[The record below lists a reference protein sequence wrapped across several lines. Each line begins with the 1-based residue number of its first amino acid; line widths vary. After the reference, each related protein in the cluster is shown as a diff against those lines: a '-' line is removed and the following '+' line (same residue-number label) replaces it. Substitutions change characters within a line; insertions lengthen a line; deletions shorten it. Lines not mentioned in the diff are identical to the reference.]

1 MRPSYRTL
9 LAISITLN
17 VFLAGGI
24 AGALYQWIGDEHA
37 ILLEQHRNIRFAAET
52 LTLEDQKTFA
62 YLLKQQRHDAIP
74 LAQDARAGRENVA
87 KLLVAPQFDQQ
98 AIDDALAKTR
108 AADFE
113 QRRRFEESVVTFAS
127 SLAFDERLR
136 LADGLR
142 RRGSFLLPPRPA
154 STSSAESP
162 TH

>member
-9 LAISITLN
+9 LTISVTLN
-17 VFLAGGI
+17 IFLVGGI
-24 AGALYQWIGDEHA
+24 AGALHQWMSDEHA

-52 LTLEDQKTFA
+52 LTLEDQKAFA
-62 YLLKQQRHDAIP
+62 ELIKQQRHDAIP
-74 LAQDARAGRENVA
+74 LAQDARAGREDVV

-154 STSSAESP
+154 SPASTESTS
-162 TH
+162 H